1 MSIRISIVDDD
12 RLVREGIATLIAG
25 QEDLECVGIFENAE
39 TFMQELKIIKPQVVL
54 MDIELPGH
62 SGITCIRH
70 VKIANP
76 DVQFMMFTVYDNP
89 EKIFDALSAGATG
102 YILKNTTTEKL
113 VEAIKELYN
122 GGSPMSA
129 QIARLVINSF
139 GQNDKNIEAINMLTI
154 REKEVVH
161 QLSLGLQYK
170 EIAAKLFISRDTVRT
185 YIRNIYEK
193 LHVHTRTDAINKIK
207 GGGKL

>member
-1 MSIRISIVDDD
+1 MSVRVAIVDDD
-12 RLVREGIATLIAG
+12 RLVREGVALLIAG

-39 TFMQELKIIKPQVVL
+39 TFMQELKIIKPHVVL

-70 VKIANP
+70 VKVTNP
-76 DVQFMMFTVYDNP
+76 GIQFMMFTVYDNP

-102 YILKNTTTEKL
+102 YILKNTPTEKL
-113 VEAIKELYN
+113 VEAIMELYK

-139 GQNDKNIEAINMLTI
+139 AQNDQDTLSILTI
-154 REKEVVH
+154 REKEVIH

-170 EIAAKLFISRDTVRT
+170 EIAARLFISRDTVRT

-193 LHVHTRTDAINKIK
+193 LHVHTRTEAVNKLK
-207 GGGKL
+207 RGGRQ

>member
-1 MSIRISIVDDD
+1 MSIRVAIVDDD
-12 RLVREGIATLIAG
+12 RFVREGIAMLIAG
-25 QEDLECVGIFENAE
+25 QEDLECVGVFENAE

-70 VKIANP
+70 VKITNP

-113 VEAIKELYN
+113 VEAIKELYK

-139 GQNDKNIEAINMLTI
+139 AQSDKDKEALNMLTI
-154 REKEVVH
+154 REKEVIH

-207 GGGKL
+207 RGGR

>member
-1 MSIRISIVDDD
+1 MSIRVAIVDDD

-70 VKIANP
+70 VKVTNP

-113 VEAIKELYN
+113 VEAIKELYK

-129 QIARLVINSF
+129 QIARLVISSF
-139 GQNDKNIEAINMLTI
+139 AQSDKDKEALNMLTI
-154 REKEVVH
+154 REKEVIH

-193 LHVHTRTDAINKIK
+193 LHVHTRTDAINKIRR
-207 GGGKL
+207 GGR